1 MRAFIYI
8 QFPQFACRI
17 WYSWLMVINTKTIIA
32 QALGFVALAIL
43 IIVFQKNN
51 RKTMLQLMMV
61 AAFLFS
67 VHFFMLGAMTGAAM
81 NLLNVF
87 RSYVFANREDKKWAK
102 HGWWLYVFLFL
113 VAILGIFTW
122 DGYYSALA
130 LFAVAVQT
138 FAFWSKNT
146 NVIRLISLIVPPCW
160 FAYNFI
166 VGSIPG
172 MVTEVLILASILV
185 GIYRF
190 DIKKRP
196 AKSRSGA

>member
-1 MRAFIYI
+1 MTF
-8 QFPQFACRI
+8 
-17 WYSWLMVINTKTIIA
+17 NTKTIVA
-32 QALGFVALAIL
+32 QVIGFIALAIL

-51 RKTMLQLMMV
+51 RKTMLRLMMV

-87 RSYVFANREDKKWAK
+87 RSYIFANREDKSWAK
-102 HGWWLYVFLFL
+102 HDWWLYVFLLL
-113 VAILGIFTW
+113 VVVLGIFSW

-130 LFAVAVQT
+130 LFALAVQT

-160 FAYNFI
+160 FTYNLI

-172 MVTEVLILASILV
+172 MVTEVMILTSLLV

-190 DIKKRP
+190 DIKKQP
-196 AKSRSGA
+196 AKKRSST